1 MSRDLFEMYK
11 ASDIVYPSVVA
22 RFYKEPIGDA
32 YDRCDARVG
41 KDLRKTYMVKCP
53 HCGHYADTKRYYAVV
68 DIPKEEI
75 RCAQCDTLFIPNT
88 ENDALVLYEKVK
100 AGKNF
105 FSNT

>member
-1 MSRDLFEMYK
+1 MYK
-11 ASDIVYPSVVA
+11 NGDIVYPSAIA
-22 RFYKEPIGDA
+22 RFYKEPVCKA
-32 YDRCDARVG
+32 YKRCDERVG
-41 KDLRKTYMVKCP
+41 MDLKKMYMIRCP
-53 HCGHYADTKRYYAVV
+53 HCGQDADTKRYYAVV

-100 AGKNF
+100 ADKNF